1 MTRIINISIPLFL
14 VYLALSGNVQPSNLV
29 IGALVSVGVAL
40 LMPKQ
45 ELQFVPL
52 KRLPQFLWAGIRY
65 LFVVAWDVIR
75 GGISTARIVLDPKL
89 PLNPGI
95 IAIPSGSKSELG
107 TALSAHSITL
117 SPGELVVA
125 MDDEGVMYTHCLNVD
140 ESEAM
145 VAEAQSLRKNLL
157 SRMFE

>member
-29 IGALVSVGVAL
+29 IGALVSVDVAL